1 MTIPPLQVQSK
12 INASEIPM
20 DQIAG
25 NKSLTED
32 QKIGEATRQFEAV
45 LLRQILESTQK
56 TVIKSK
62 YSEDST
68 ATGIYRD
75 MITSQLADS
84 ISKSG
89 SLGLGETLKREFT
102 QQTRATD
109 AKSKAESKE
118 PHAADA
124 SETEPLCHSAKQLSP
139 LTKPVLHSPKAGHN
153 LP

>member
-1 MTIPPLQVQSK
+1 
-12 INASEIPM
+12 M

-25 NKSLTED
+25 NKALTQE
-32 QKIGEATRQFEAV
+32 QKIGEATRQFEAM

-89 SLGLGETLKREFT
+89 SLGLGDTLKREFT
-102 QQTRATD
+102 QQTRAKND
-109 AKSKAESKE
+109 SQMESKS
-118 PHAADA
+118 ADA
-124 SETEPLCHSAKQLSP
+124 EAPASEPLCHSAKQLSSHSQ
-139 LTKPVLHSPKAGHN
+139 PVLHSPKYGTRF
-153 LP
+153 P

>member
-1 MTIPPLQVQSK
+1 MNILPLQLQSK
-12 INASEIPM
+12 IDASEIPM

-25 NKSLTED
+25 NKALTDD

-89 SLGLGETLKREFT
+89 SLGLGQTLKHEFT
-102 QQTRATD
+102 QQTRATKND
-109 AKSKAESKE
+109 SKTESKLSGTE
-118 PHAADA
+118 P
-124 SETEPLCHSAKQLSP
+124 SEREPLCHSAKQLSSHSQ
-139 LTKPVLHSPKAGHN
+139 PVLHSPKAR
-153 LP
+153 P

>member
-1 MTIPPLQVQSK
+1 
-12 INASEIPM
+12 M

-25 NKSLTED
+25 NKALTQE
-32 QKIGEATRQFEAV
+32 QKIGEATRQFEAM

-102 QQTRATD
+102 QQTRVAKNDSQTESIPATVFL
-109 AKSKAESKE
+109 SIS
-118 PHAADA
+118 
-124 SETEPLCHSAKQLSP
+124 LCHA
-139 LTKPVLHSPKAGHN
+139 HN
-153 LP
+153 RDNYH

>member
-1 MTIPPLQVQSK
+1 MNILPLQLQAK
-12 INASEIPM
+12 IDASEIPM

-25 NKSLTED
+25 NKALTQE
-32 QKIGEATRQFEAV
+32 QKIGEATRQFEAM

-102 QQTRATD
+102 QQTRGTKND
-109 AKSKAESKE
+109 SQMESKSSDAE
-118 PHAADA
+118 APA
-124 SETEPLCHSAKQLSP
+124 SELLCHSAKQLSSHSQ
-139 LTKPVLHSPKAGHN
+139 PVLHSPKYGTRF
-153 LP
+153 P